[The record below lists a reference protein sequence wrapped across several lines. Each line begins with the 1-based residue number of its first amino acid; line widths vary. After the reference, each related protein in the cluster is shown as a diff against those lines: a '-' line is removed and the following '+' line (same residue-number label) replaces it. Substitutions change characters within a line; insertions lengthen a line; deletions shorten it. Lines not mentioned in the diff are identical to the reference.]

1 LIGGYFKEAFNKENA
16 TYEKTKVCELKGK
29 CLTMFYLWVFFVL
42 FSSFMFL
49 LCMQI
54 FIEEDNVDF
63 GIGEVGVVLLVL
75 LVMCLM
81 V

>member
-1 LIGGYFKEAFNKENA
+1 
-16 TYEKTKVCELKGK
+16 
-29 CLTMFYLWVFFVL
+29 
-42 FSSFMFL
+42 
-49 LCMQI
+49 MQI
-54 FIEEDNVDF
+54 FVEEDNVDF